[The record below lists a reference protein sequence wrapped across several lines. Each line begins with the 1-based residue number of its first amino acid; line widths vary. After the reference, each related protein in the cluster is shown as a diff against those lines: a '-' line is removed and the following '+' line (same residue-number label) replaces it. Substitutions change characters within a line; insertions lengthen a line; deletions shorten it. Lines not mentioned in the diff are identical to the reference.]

1 MSTKTDYSAE
11 EWRLVLKAPLMAG
24 LAVIAASPSGPLGV
38 LREMFAVGKL
48 VAETKTQAE
57 GQGGLSNELLRAAVA
72 DLASPD
78 GRAQVDVAELRGL
91 PSEQLRAHALDAC
104 RTLASLVDRKASREE
119 AEGVKRWL
127 VTIAQRTAE
136 AAKEGGF
143 LGVGG
148 TPGERDGDRG
158 DPRGRASAGDRLA
171 GLVGRRPSADRPARC
186 WIRRGRRDGHA
197 SSEPHRPTRPSP
209 CRLS

>member
-11 EWRLVLKAPLMAG
+11 EWRIVLKAPLMAA
-24 LAVIAASPSGPLGV
+24 LAVVAASPSGPLGV

-48 VAETKTQAE
+48 VAETKTQAA
-57 GQGGLSNELLRAAVA
+57 GQGGLSNEILRALVA

-78 GRAQVDVAELRGL
+78 GRPPVDMAELQGL
-91 PSEQLRAHALDAC
+91 SPAQLRARALDAC
-104 RTLASLVDRKASREE
+104 RTVASLMDRKASAEE

-127 VTIAQRTAE
+127 VTIAQRTAD

-148 TPGERDGDRG
+148 TRVSESETGAIREVA
-158 DPRGRASAGDRLA
+158 RALGVD
-171 GLVGRRPSADRPARC
+171 
-186 WIRRGRRDGHA
+186 
-197 SSEPHRPTRPSP
+197 SP
-209 CRLS
+209 V

>member
-11 EWRLVLKAPLMAG
+11 EWKLVLKAPLMAG
-24 LAVIAASPSGPLGV
+24 LAVIAASPSGPLGM

-48 VAETKTQAE
+48 VAATKTQAE
-57 GQGGLSNELLRAAVA
+57 GQGGLSNELLRAALT

-78 GRAQVDVAELRGL
+78 GRSQVDVAELRGL

-104 RTLASLVDRKASREE
+104 RALASLVDRKATREE

-127 VTIAQRTAE
+127 VTIAQRAAE

-148 TPGERDGDRG
+148 ARVSETETAAIREVA
-158 DPRGRASAGDRLA
+158 RALGID
-171 GLVGRRPSADRPARC
+171 
-186 WIRRGRRDGHA
+186 
-197 SSEPHRPTRPSP
+197 SP
-209 CRLS
+209 V

>member
-1 MSTKTDYSAE
+1 MSTKTDYSPE
-11 EWRLVLKAPLMAG
+11 EWKLILKAPLMAG

-48 VAETKTQAE
+48 VAETKSQAE

-78 GRAQVDVAELRGL
+78 GRAQVDVAGL
-91 PSEQLRAHALDAC
+91 QGLAPEQLRAHALDAC
-104 RTLASLVDRKASREE
+104 RTFASLVDRKASREE
-119 AEGVKRWL
+119 AQGVKRWL

-136 AAKEGGF
+136 AVKEGGF

-148 TPGERDGDRG
+148 TRVSEAETG
-158 DPRGRASAGDRLA
+158 A
-171 GLVGRRPSADRPARC
+171 
-186 WIRRGRRDGHA
+186 IREVAQALGID
-197 SSEPHRPTRPSP
+197 SP
-209 CRLS
+209 V

>member
-11 EWRLVLKAPLMAG
+11 EWGLVLKAPLMAG
-24 LAVIAASPSGPLGV
+24 LAVIAASPSGPIGV
-38 LREMFAVGKL
+38 VREMFAVGKV

-78 GRAQVDVAELRGL
+78 GRAQVDVAALRGL
-91 PSEQLRAHALDAC
+91 ALEQLRPRALDAC

-136 AAKEGGF
+136 AAKEGGL

-148 TPGERDGDRG
+148 TRMSEAETGAIREVA
-158 DPRGRASAGDRLA
+158 RALGID
-171 GLVGRRPSADRPARC
+171 
-186 WIRRGRRDGHA
+186 
-197 SSEPHRPTRPSP
+197 SP
-209 CRLS
+209 V

>member
-1 MSTKTDYSAE
+1 MSTRADYSAD
-11 EWRLVLKAPLMAG
+11 EWKLVLKAPLMAG
-24 LAVIAASPSGPLGV
+24 LAVVAASPSGPLGV
-38 LREMFAVGKL
+38 LRELFAVGKL

-57 GQGGLSNELLRAAVA
+57 GRGGLSNELLRALVA

-78 GRAQVDVAELRGL
+78 GRAQVDAAELRGL
-91 PSEQLRAHALDAC
+91 ATEQLRTHALDAC

-143 LGVGG
+143 LGIGG
-148 TPGERDGDRG
+148 TRVSEAEAGAIREVA
-158 DPRGRASAGDRLA
+158 RALG
-171 GLVGRRPSADRPARC
+171 VPPPA
-186 WIRRGRRDGHA
+186 
-197 SSEPHRPTRPSP
+197 
-209 CRLS
+209 